1 VTRVSTA
8 QQQAPAARPR
18 HRFAK
23 PAPPASPG
31 PGSRERPV
39 AR

>member
-1 VTRVSTA
+1 VTQVSTA

-23 PAPPASPG
+23 PTPSA
-31 PGSRERPV
+31 RPV
-39 AR
+39 PRSRGGR